1 MGNAPSS
8 PKVTAQDK
16 AILQVKLQKDKLL
29 KYQKK
34 SNLLLKSETEQIK
47 IYLRQND
54 KRSAKVLLKRTKY
67 QETLLEN
74 VSSQIMNLENMIQNI
89 EFKLVEKEFLKGLT
103 NGNEILKKLN
113 KEMNIND
120 VEKLMDD
127 VNDNIQYQEEIDQVL
142 STSIVGK
149 DVEDEIDEELR
160 LLEEQEAAKN
170 GPKKEELIGKLP
182 SVDGLPEIKHDEP
195 QIEEEE
201 KKSEPV
207 KVKQKTAM
215 LA

>member
-1 MGNAPSS
+1 MGNTSSS
-8 PKVTAQDK
+8 PRVTAQDK

-47 IYLRQND
+47 KYLREND
-54 KRSAKVLLKRTKY
+54 KKSAKVLLKRTKY

-74 VSSQIMNLENMIQNI
+74 VSNQLLNLENMIQNI
-89 EFKLVEKEFLKGLT
+89 EFKLVEKEFLKGLS

-113 KEMNIND
+113 NEMNIND

-127 VNDNIQYQEEIDQVL
+127 VNENIQYQEEIDQVL
-142 STSIVGK
+142 STSIVGR
-149 DVEDEIDEELR
+149 DVEDEIDEELKQ
-160 LLEEQEAAKN
+160 LELEEAAKN
-170 GPKKEELIGKLP
+170 APTKEELIDKLP
-182 SVDGLPEIKHDEP
+182 SVQDLREIKQQEP
-195 QIEEEE
+195 VEEEVQQ
-201 KKSEPV
+201 PI

>member
-1 MGNAPSS
+1 

-47 IYLRQND
+47 TYLRQND

-160 LLEEQEAAKN
+160 QLEEQ
-170 GPKKEELIGKLP
+170 
-182 SVDGLPEIKHDEP
+182 
-195 QIEEEE
+195 
-201 KKSEPV
+201 
-207 KVKQKTAM
+207 
-215 LA
+215 

>member
-1 MGNAPSS
+1 MGNAPSR
-8 PKVTAQDK
+8 PRVTAQDK
-16 AILQVKLQKDKLL
+16 AVLQVKLQKDKLL

-47 IYLRQND
+47 KYLREND
-54 KRSAKVLLKRTKY
+54 KRSAKKLLKRTKY

-74 VSSQIMNLENMIQNI
+74 VSNQLLNLENMIQNI
-89 EFKLVEKEFLKGLT
+89 EFKLVEKEFLKGLS

-113 KEMNIND
+113 NEMNIND

-160 LLEEQEAAKN
+160 QLEAEESAKN
-170 GPKKEELIGKLP
+170 APTKEELIGKLP
-182 SVDGLPEIKHDEP
+182 SVHNLPEIKQEEP
-195 QIEEEE
+195 EQVEEEE
-201 KKSEPV
+201 KAPV
-207 KVKQKTAM
+207 KQKQKTAM

>member
-47 IYLRQND
+47 TYLRQND

-160 LLEEQEAAKN
+160 QLEEQEAAKN

-182 SVDGLPEIKHDEP
+182 SVDGLPKIKHDEP

-201 KKSEPV
+201 NKSEPV

>member
-1 MGNAPSS
+1 MGNTTSS
-8 PKVTAQDK
+8 PKVTEQDK

-34 SNLLLKSETEQIK
+34 SSLLLKSETEQIK
-47 IYLRQND
+47 AYLKQND
-54 KRSAKVLLKRTKY
+54 KKNAKLLLKRTKY

-113 KEMNIND
+113 NEMNIN
-120 VEKLMDD
+120 EIENLMDN
-127 VNDNIQYQEEIDQVL
+127 VNENIQYQEEIDQVL

-149 DVEDEIDEELR
+149 DIEDEIDQELR
-160 LLEEQEAAKN
+160 LLEEEEAEKN
-170 GPKKEELIGKLP
+170 KPKEANLIGKLP
-182 SVDGLPEIKHDEP
+182 SVKDLPEIEEKFKPKE
-195 QIEEEE
+195 QIEEE
-201 KKSEPV
+201 KPTKI
-207 KVKQKTAM
+207 KQKTPM